1 MTLTMT
7 IWILSLVVMLAL
19 IMIGKKSSL
28 PALDYA
34 QAPQDLGEFV
44 RETLYRSVGRFSQV
58 MHKVRPH
65 ASRALDVFV
74 VVGKKGHD
82 TFIDRVYGK
91 LRAEKGTASSF
102 FLKNIAEHKAVKRK
116 DIDAKN
122 GY

>member
-19 IMIGKKSSL
+19 IMLGKKSSQV
-28 PALDYA
+28 LDYA
-34 QAPQDLGEFV
+34 QAPQDLSEFV
-44 RETLYRSVGRFSQV
+44 RETLYRSADRFSQV
-58 MHKVRPH
+58 IHKVRPH

-102 FLKNIAEHKAVKRK
+102 FLKNIAEHQAVTRK

>member
-19 IMIGKKSSL
+19 IMLGKKSSQV
-28 PALDYA
+28 LDYA
-34 QAPQDLGEFV
+34 QVPQDLGEFV
-44 RETLYRSVGRFSQV
+44 RETLYRSAGRFSQV
-58 MHKVRPH
+58 IHEVRPH
-65 ASRALDVFV
+65 ASRALDVLV

-102 FLKNIAEHKAVKRK
+102 FLKNIAEHQAVTRK